1 MNHSLHAPSSAEA
14 AAPSLP
20 LDGKPIAIAQRL
32 LSSMLALV
40 LAASLGFTGSL
51 ASATRAWA
59 DDDAAAQNP
68 DADAAAASVNDASQ
82 AQNYFDDP
90 SAYGDFD
97 LDISRT
103 PSDFNDDTSEDPAS
117 GYTGLNPTNLYVS
130 YMNRDDY
137 DQGQFSVADSL
148 VNLGTSGASLDSMLK
163 DDVGGKK
170 KLNATDYKHFQ
181 YHANN
186 SCAVPNRNEGE
197 NLVAISNIYV
207 GTSTG
212 SGDADRRSRQEIQ
225 LWRFEKG
232 GTSPQKI
239 GQANLDLVSG
249 QKDDLQR
256 LDAIDQDG
264 SLGLTAMAG
273 GDFDGDGYGELA
285 VYVPDARTPRIDFYA
300 YAKGIGFIKG
310 DWSVPL
316 SSLGSQFGGTF
327 KNWYL
332 PIVNLSVIPRTTGG
346 ISHDDLAITVS
357 MPYTNYN
364 GLDKRDQSTVMSIYS
379 KFTGHSTSTF
389 QEVFRYSPNY
399 GSERMRFASTVSTDL
414 NDNGVPEL
422 ILAGNRN
429 TYSSNDKMG
438 KMDASTNLVQMITFN
453 EQKDAYQPV
462 WDKPHEVS
470 ALDNM
475 NVTFEMCEPVA
486 MASGKY
492 LRDQHN
498 ALFLEGYV
506 FTLSSTGGNP
516 DSTEADLFKGGTF
529 TDQFNMD
536 VSGSNAFIKTAA
548 SGNFAK
554 MNVDTEQLIVQSG
567 TTSSGRDKTV
577 SYDVR
582 WVYEQNG
589 QLKQFDTDL
598 GFMHNKK
605 SHDNG
610 TFLTLCTVEA
620 NTKNAVQFKL
630 KSKTYGW
637 SAPEPIAVME
647 GVPYWGELVGVDDYQ
662 VGSTSFGISTSHT
675 EGTEGNWSLG
685 GGFNV
690 SADLLLGGGL
700 LGNDVKMG
708 GGLNAE
714 VFANYLGS
722 YYTSNQVTHS
732 VSYTENSGRDMV
744 VCSATP
750 VVIYEYE
757 VWVPEFLV
765 TQEYLDTYNANA
777 PADKQWDQNLVGT
790 MHPGT
795 TVPCKVVNTYDPAMS
810 MLTLEQYN
818 QAAAKH
824 ASPDIEVLD
833 RNALFGNGRA
843 TGDPTTYPNAIEQI
857 PNQSSSFKLE
867 PGSAQSV
874 SPVGNAST
882 KASVEVSETSELKNG
897 FNLSYGGGLSMEVSA
912 SISFVVAAS
921 ASAHAGWKL
930 QAGGGASWVQSDA
943 TGTTFET
950 DLPQLPEDSA
960 ANKYG
965 GYSHSVQMAVWR
977 TDAVKANPYVIGY
990 VVTGTGPATA
1000 PKSLPRYPIVYSA
1013 TDSEIVWAWS
1023 NATTRPAGAYGVA
1036 LPSNDVWHVPSSN
1049 VLDGDKNT
1057 FTTGGLE
1064 PGGTQS
1070 IRFQAYDDK
1079 NKSNPSVLGRTL
1091 TGYATNSAIAP
1102 VFTTQPENALVPLG
1116 GTATFSA
1123 SAKSQRGEQLDYQ
1136 WYRLN
1141 TANSFYYD
1149 EWKPIEGETGPTLTV
1164 SNASRLDNNSL
1175 YYVEATDQTAA
1186 NGQLPS
1192 TKSKQ
1197 VMLKIDDQA
1206 NAISDDDTNA
1216 MADDQANVVSND
1228 NTNAIARSVPSIEF
1242 SFTKNDGTD
1251 ASLHGDEFFLADGT
1265 TGNLHVQV
1273 TDSNG
1278 DFCTGTVEATAFY
1291 KNKYDDIT
1299 LTQAKAGLPKTSLDP
1314 EGRHSW
1320 EFDTVNQSDR
1330 WDSAGRPE
1338 VYQVEITF
1346 KPDAQGAT
1354 KWTESSTRLFINYG
1368 KVELDRTPHKTHY
1381 LVLDTDGVL
1390 PGLDEQDAASN
1401 DGAYKVAVAQNMAL
1415 PDLTPQ
1421 MVGAQFDGWYL
1432 DTDLTTPLSFPFAPL
1447 TPGETT
1453 TLHGAWLQDEY
1464 DIVYDL
1470 DGGTNDPDN
1479 PAVLTNDSP
1488 TVTLKNPTKDGYAF
1502 DGWYEVDDSG
1512 AEAAEPTAYIP
1523 RGFTHGLALRAKWSL
1538 IEYPIYY
1545 STFAGANPSD
1555 NPSSYTV
1562 HDAVTIHAPL
1572 FEGAVPD
1579 TNAWYADSLFTQKAA
1594 TDIPAGSTGSMV
1606 LYGQAEFPAP
1616 TPEPEPGPNP
1626 EPNPQPSPGP
1636 NADPTVP
1643 SGEPTAPTK
1652 NGGGLLT
1659 TGDPLL
1665 PGIIAIGA
1673 LLLAALAAAC
1683 IALYRRRS

>member
-1 MNHSLHAPSSAEA
+1 MKRTYRALPSAHAIGGDPCN
-14 AAPSLP
+14 
-20 LDGKPIAIAQRL
+20 GAQRL
-32 LSSMLALV
+32 LRTTLAFV
-40 LAASLGFTGSL
+40 LAASLGL
-51 ASATRAWA
+51 AGGLATTTHAWA
-59 DDDAAAQNP
+59 EGE
-68 DADAAAASVNDASQ
+68 ASGPEATANDASQ

-90 SAYGDFD
+90 SAYGDFG
-97 LDISRT
+97 LDTSQT
-103 PSDFNDDTSEDPAS
+103 PLDFNGDTSEDPAS
-117 GYTGLNPTNLYVS
+117 GYKGLNPQNLYVS
-130 YMNRDDY
+130 YMNRGDY

-163 DDVGGKK
+163 NDVGGTK
-170 KLNATDYKHFQ
+170 KLNATDYQHFQ

-212 SGDADRRSRQEIQ
+212 SSDADRRSRQEIQ
-225 LWRFEKG
+225 LWRFEKDG
-232 GTSPQKI
+232 ASPQKI

-264 SLGLTAMAG
+264 SLGLTALAG

-285 VYVPDARTPRIDFYA
+285 VYVPDAHTPRIDFYA
-300 YAKGIGFIKG
+300 YAKGVGFFKS

-332 PIVNLSVIPRTTGG
+332 PIVNLSVIPRTTEG
-346 ISHDDLAITVS
+346 IDHDDLAITVS

-379 KFTGHSTSTF
+379 KFTGHATNTF

-399 GSERMRFASTVSTDL
+399 GSERMRFASTVVTDL

-429 TYSSNDKMG
+429 TYDKNDKMG
-438 KMDASTNLVQMITFN
+438 RMDARTNLVQMIAYN
-453 EQKDAYQPV
+453 ESRGAYQPV
-462 WDKPHEVS
+462 WDKPQEVS

-492 LRDQHN
+492 LRDQNN

-516 DSTEADLFKGGTF
+516 ESTEADLFKGGTF
-529 TDQFNMD
+529 TDQFHMD

-620 NTKNAVQFKL
+620 NTKNAMQFKL

-662 VGSTSFGISTSHT
+662 VGSTSFGISTSHA
-675 EGTEGNWSLG
+675 EGTEGNWSFG
-685 GGFNV
+685 GGLNI

-708 GGLNAE
+708 GGFNAE

-722 YYTSNQVTHS
+722 YYASNQVTHS

-757 VWVPEFLV
+757 VWVPEFLI

-777 PADKQWDQNLVGT
+777 PADKQWDQSLVDT

-795 TVPCKVVNTYDPAMS
+795 TVPCKVVNTYDSALS

-824 ASPDIEVLD
+824 ASPDIETLD
-833 RNALFGNGRA
+833 KNALFGNSR
-843 TGDPTTYPNAIEQI
+843 TVGDPTTYPNAIGQI
-857 PNQSSSFKLE
+857 PNQSNSFKLE
-867 PGSAQSV
+867 TGNAQSV

-882 KASVEVSETSELKNG
+882 KVSVEVSETSELKNG
-897 FNLSYGGGLSMEVSA
+897 FNLSLGGGLSVAVSA
-912 SISFVVAAS
+912 SISFFAAAS
-921 ASAHAGWKL
+921 ASAQGGWKL
-930 QAGGGASWVQSDA
+930 QATGGASWVQSDA

-950 DLPQLPEDSA
+950 DLPQLPDSNA
-960 ANKYG
+960 YG
-965 GYSHSVQMAVWR
+965 GYSHSVQMAIWR

-990 VVTGTGPATA
+990 VVTGTGPATT

-1049 VLDGDKNT
+1049 VVSGNANT

-1079 NKSNPSVLGRTL
+1079 NKNNPSAMGRTL
-1091 TGYATNSAIAP
+1091 TGFATNSAIAP
-1102 VFTTQPENALVPLG
+1102 VFSTQPENALVPLG

-1123 SAKSQRGEQLDYQ
+1123 SAESQRGEQLDYQ

-1164 SNASRLDNNSL
+1164 SNVSRLDNNTL
-1175 YYVEATDQTAA
+1175 YYVEATDQTAM

-1192 TKSKQ
+1192 TKSKPA
-1197 VMLKIDDQA
+1197 MLKIDDQTNVMPNDDA
-1206 NAISDDDTNA
+1206 NAS
-1216 MADDQANVVSND
+1216 ADDQANVMSND
-1228 NTNAIARSVPSIEF
+1228 DANAAARLVPSIEF

-1273 TDSNG
+1273 MDSNG
-1278 DFCTGTVEATAFY
+1278 AACTGTVEATAYY
-1291 KNKYDDIT
+1291 KNLFDDIT

-1330 WDSAGRPE
+1330 WDGAGRPE

-1346 KPDAQGAT
+1346 KPDTQGAA

-1368 KVELDRTPHKTHY
+1368 KVELDRTPHKAHY
-1381 LVLDTDGVL
+1381 LALDTDGTL
-1390 PGLDEQDAASN
+1390 PGLDEQDASSN
-1401 DGAYKVAVAQNMAL
+1401 DGAYKVAVAQNMAP
-1415 PDLTPQ
+1415 PDLEPL
-1421 MVGAQFDGWYL
+1421 MVGAQFDGWYF
-1432 DTDLTTPLSFPFAPL
+1432 DTDFTLPLSFPFAPL
-1447 TPGETT
+1447 APGETT
-1453 TLHGAWLQDEY
+1453 TVHGKWLQDEY
-1464 DIVYDL
+1464 NISYAL
-1470 DGGTNDPDN
+1470 DGGTNDPGN
-1479 PAVLTNDSP
+1479 PTALTNDSP
-1488 TVTLKNPTKDGYAF
+1488 TVTLKNPTKAGYAF
-1502 DGWYEVDDSG
+1502 EGWYPVVDGTVLDQ
-1512 AEAAEPTAYIP
+1512 PVAYIP
-1523 RGFTHGLALRAKWSL
+1523 RGLTHDVELQAKWSL

-1545 STFAGANPSD
+1545 SAFAGTNPSD
-1555 NPSSYTV
+1555 NPHSYTV
-1562 HDAVTIHAPL
+1562 HDAVTIQAPL
-1572 FEGAVPD
+1572 FEGAMTG
-1579 TNAWYADSLFTQKAA
+1579 TNAWFADSLFTQKAA
-1594 TDIPAGSTGSMV
+1594 TQIPTGSTGSMV
-1606 LYGQAEFPAP
+1606 LYGRADYPDA
-1616 TPEPEPGPNP
+1616 P
-1626 EPNPQPSPGP
+1626 EPNP
-1636 NADPTVP
+1636 VP
-1643 SGEPTAPTK
+1643 PEGGNGGKATLASTGDSTPTAP
-1652 NGGGLLT
+1652 
-1659 TGDPLL
+1659 
-1665 PGIIAIGA
+1665 IA
-1673 LLLAALAAAC
+1673 LAALMIAVLAAAG
-1683 IALYRRRS
+1683 IASRRRS

>member
-1 MNHSLHAPSSAEA
+1 MKRTYRALPSAHAIGDDPCN
-14 AAPSLP
+14 
-20 LDGKPIAIAQRL
+20 GAQRL
-32 LSSMLALV
+32 LRTTLAFV
-40 LAASLGFTGSL
+40 LAASLGL
-51 ASATRAWA
+51 AGGLATTTHAWA
-59 DDDAAAQNP
+59 EGE
-68 DADAAAASVNDASQ
+68 ASGPEATANDASQ

-90 SAYGDFD
+90 SAYGDFG
-97 LDISRT
+97 LDTSQT
-103 PSDFNDDTSEDPAS
+103 PLDFNGDTSEDPAS
-117 GYTGLNPTNLYVS
+117 GYKGLNPQNLYVS
-130 YMNRDDY
+130 YMNRGDY

-163 DDVGGKK
+163 NDVGGTK
-170 KLNATDYKHFQ
+170 KLNATDYQHFQ

-186 SCAVPNRNEGE
+186 SCAVPNKKEGE

-212 SGDADRRSRQEIQ
+212 SSDADRRSRQEIQ
-225 LWRFEKG
+225 LWRFEKDG
-232 GTSPQKI
+232 ASPQKI

-264 SLGLTAMAG
+264 SLGLTALAG

-285 VYVPDARTPRIDFYA
+285 VYVPDAHTPRIDFYA
-300 YAKGIGFIKG
+300 YAKGVGFFKS

-332 PIVNLSVIPRTTGG
+332 PIVNLSVIPRTTEG
-346 ISHDDLAITVS
+346 IDHDDLAITVS

-379 KFTGHSTSTF
+379 KFTGHATNTF

-399 GSERMRFASTVSTDL
+399 GSERMRFASTVVTDL

-429 TYSSNDKMG
+429 TYDKNDKMG
-438 KMDASTNLVQMITFN
+438 RMDARTNLVQMIAYN
-453 EQKDAYQPV
+453 ESRSAYQPV
-462 WDKPHEVS
+462 WDKPQEVS

-492 LRDQHN
+492 LRDQNN

-516 DSTEADLFKGGTF
+516 ESTEADLFKGGTF
-529 TDQFNMD
+529 TDQFHMD

-620 NTKNAVQFKL
+620 NTKNAMQFKL

-662 VGSTSFGISTSHT
+662 VGSTSFGISTSHA
-675 EGTEGNWSLG
+675 EGTEGNWSFG
-685 GGFNV
+685 GGLNI

-708 GGLNAE
+708 GGFNAE

-757 VWVPEFLV
+757 VWVPEFLI
-765 TQEYLDTYNANA
+765 TQEYLDAYNANA

-795 TVPCKVVNTYDPAMS
+795 TVPCKVVNTYDSALS

-824 ASPDIEVLD
+824 ASPDIETLD
-833 RNALFGNGRA
+833 KNALFGNSR
-843 TGDPTTYPNAIEQI
+843 TVGDPTTYPNAMGQI
-857 PNQSSSFKLE
+857 PNQSNSFKLE
-867 PGSAQSV
+867 TGNAQSV

-882 KASVEVSETSELKNG
+882 KVSVEVSETSELKNG
-897 FNLSYGGGLSMEVSA
+897 FNLSLGGGLSVAVSA
-912 SISFVVAAS
+912 SISFFAAAS
-921 ASAHAGWKL
+921 ASAQGGWKL
-930 QAGGGASWVQSDA
+930 QATGGASWVQSDA
-943 TGTTFET
+943 TGTAFET
-950 DLPQLPEDSA
+950 DLPQLPDSNA
-960 ANKYG
+960 YG
-965 GYSHSVQMAVWR
+965 GYSHSVQMAIWR

-1049 VLDGDKNT
+1049 VVDGSTNMFVTKLNPKDT
-1057 FTTGGLE
+1057 E
-1064 PGGTQS
+1064 RSQS
-1070 IRFQAYDDK
+1070 IRFQAYDNEDGD
-1079 NKSNPSVLGRTL
+1079 NPSALSRSL
-1091 TGYATNSAIAP
+1091 TGYATNSKVNP
-1102 VFTTQPENALVPLG
+1102 VFTTQPENALVPPG
-1116 GTATFSA
+1116 STVTFSA
-1123 SAKSQRGEQLDYQ
+1123 FAESQRGEKIDYQ
-1136 WYRLN
+1136 WYRLDI
-1141 TANSFYYD
+1141 SD
-1149 EWKPIEGETGPTLTV
+1149 
-1164 SNASRLDNNSL
+1164 SL
-1175 YYVEATDQTAA
+1175 YYGTWKAISGAKSPTLEIANVTADDDNTLYRVDAFDQTAA

-1192 TKSKQ
+1192 THSN
-1197 VMLKIDDQA
+1197 VVTLKVDSNAVAPGNDA
-1206 NAISDDDTNA
+1206 NATTQTVPMISLRFMTRYAGADTGE
-1216 MADDQANVVSND
+1216 M
-1228 NTNAIARSVPSIEF
+1228 
-1242 SFTKNDGTD
+1242 D
-1251 ASLHGDEFFLADGT
+1251 AHGDEFFVPLYTSGRLEVTVKDADG
-1265 TGNLHVQV
+1265 NPC
-1273 TDSNG
+1273 S
-1278 DFCTGTVEATAFY
+1278 GTVDMTPYFIPTGKDKPDY
-1291 KNKYDDIT
+1291 KMPLYTT
-1299 LTQAKAGLPKTSLDP
+1299 L
-1314 EGRHSW
+1314 
-1320 EFDTVNQSDR
+1320 
-1330 WDSAGRPE
+1330 DSATGMASGYFSPTLDDPWAGASE
-1338 VYQVEITF
+1338 PMIYQVKLTY
-1346 KPDAQGAT
+1346 KPADQDKD
-1354 KWTESSTRLFINYG
+1354 KWAETETRYTINYG
-1368 KVELDRTPHKTHY
+1368 KVDFDSKAHY
-1381 LVLDTDGVL
+1381 LTLDTDGTL
-1390 PGLDEQDAASN
+1390 PGLDEQDASSN
-1401 DGAYKVAVAQNMAL
+1401 DGAYKVAVAQNMAP
-1415 PDLTPQ
+1415 PDLEPL
-1421 MVGAQFDGWYL
+1421 MVGAQFDGWYF
-1432 DTDLTTPLSFPFAPL
+1432 DTDFTLPLSFPFAPL
-1447 TPGETT
+1447 APGETT
-1453 TLHGAWLQDEY
+1453 TVHGKWLQDEY
-1464 DIVYDL
+1464 NISYAL

-1479 PAVLTNDSP
+1479 PTVLTNDSP
-1488 TVTLKNPTKDGYAF
+1488 TVTLKNPTKAGYAF
-1502 DGWYEVDDSG
+1502 EGWYPVVDGTVLDQ
-1512 AEAAEPTAYIP
+1512 PVAYIP
-1523 RGFTHGLALRAKWSL
+1523 RGLTHDVELQAKWSL

-1545 STFAGANPSD
+1545 SAFAGTNPRD
-1555 NPSSYTV
+1555 NPHSYTV
-1562 HDAVTIHAPL
+1562 HDAVTIQAPL
-1572 FEGAVPD
+1572 FEGAMPG
-1579 TNAWYADSLFTQKAA
+1579 TNAWFADSLFTQKAA
-1594 TDIPAGSTGSMV
+1594 TQIPTGSTGSVV
-1606 LYGQAEFPAP
+1606 LYGRADYPDA
-1616 TPEPEPGPNP
+1616 PGPS
-1626 EPNPQPSPGP
+1626 PSLPGSS
-1636 NADPTVP
+1636 NGGKATLASTGDST
-1643 SGEPTAPTK
+1643 PTAP
-1652 NGGGLLT
+1652 
-1659 TGDPLL
+1659 
-1665 PGIIAIGA
+1665 IA
-1673 LLLAALAAAC
+1673 LAALMIAVLAAAG
-1683 IALYRRRS
+1683 IASRRRS